1 METTYKFQNKLTQ
14 RILTVKAASLEAA
27 CRKLGIGLSEWNPVG
42 RGEETPQGTDDS
54 RHPERCL
61 TCGGSVYLDDG
72 DPKCL
77 MCGGDP
83 RVKRSLPR
91 PSANRPFSEKIN
103 DAGVDAGDFRGRKDR
118 PGKSG
123 RREYV

>member
-1 METTYKFQNKLTQ
+1 MEATYKFQNKSTR
-14 RILTVKAASLEAA
+14 RIITVKAASLEAA
-27 CRKLGIGLSEWNPVG
+27 CRKLGISPGEWNPVG

-54 RHPERCL
+54 RHPEGCL

-72 DPKCL
+72 EPKCL
-77 MCGGDP
+77 MCGGNP

-91 PSANRPFSEKIN
+91 SANRLFSEKI
-103 DAGVDAGDFRGRKDR
+103 DDSGVDAGAFRGRKDR

-123 RREYV
+123 RRGDV